1 MGSWQPMTVIAM
13 SDSEV
18 TRMNVLRDLA
28 EDRLTA
34 AEAATLMGVGRRQ
47 VFRLAK
53 AYRQGGPQ
61 ALVSRRRDQPSN
73 RSYPAT
79 LRTEVMDLIRERYSD
94 FGPTL
99 ASEKLAELHGI
110 RLGRETIRQWMMALG
125 LWKDRKQRMKPV
137 HQPRYRRN
145 CVGELIQIDGSE
157 HWWFE
162 TRGPQ
167 CTLLVFIDDSTSRL
181 MHLQFVES
189 ESTFDYFKATRA
201 YLERHG
207 KPVALYSDKHGV
219 FRVNRKDA
227 AGGDGMTQFGRAL
240 HALNIDIICANTS
253 QAKGRVERANATLQ
267 DRLVKEMRLQG
278 ISTMEAGNAFLP
290 AFMIDYN
297 ARFAKAPFDDRDLH
311 RSFAEHDDLDD
322 AFAWKEERTVSVNLT
337 LQYDQVMF
345 ILEPNEI
352 TRALAR
358 KRVTVIDYPDGR
370 LAIRHSGVDLA
381 YRTFDKRPQ
390 VNQAAIVE
398 NKRLG
403 PVLAYIAER
412 QKKLDMS
419 RSAKAPRRRGQSNH
433 MFKVG

>member
-1 MGSWQPMTVIAM
+1 MTVITM
-13 SDSEV
+13 SRAEID
-18 TRMNVLRDLA
+18 RMSVVRDLA
-28 EDRLTA
+28 EDRIRVS
-34 AEAATLMGVGRRQ
+34 EAATLMRLGRRQ
-47 VFRLAK
+47 VFRLAT
-53 AYRQGGPQ
+53 AFRQLGPR
-61 ALVSRRRDQPSN
+61 ALVSGRRGKPSN
-73 RSYPAT
+73 RSYPAA
-79 LRTEVMDLIRERYSD
+79 LRTEVIGLIRERYAD

-99 ASEKLAELHGI
+99 AAEKLCELHGI
-110 RLGRETIRQWMMALG
+110 YLGRETIRQWMMAAG
-125 LWKDRKQRMKPV
+125 LWKDRRQRMKPV
-137 HQPRYRRN
+137 HQPRYRRD

-167 CTLLVFIDDSTSRL
+167 CTLLVYIDDATSRL
-181 MHLQFVES
+181 MHLQFVET

-207 KPVALYSDKHGV
+207 KPVAFYSDKHGV

-240 HALNIDIICANTS
+240 HALNIDIICANSS

-267 DRLVKEMRLQG
+267 DRLVKEMRLLG
-278 ISTMEAGNAFLP
+278 INSMEAGNAFLP
-290 AFMIDYN
+290 GFMADYN
-297 ARFAKAPFDDRDLH
+297 ARFAKPPFDDRDLH
-311 RSFAEHDDLDD
+311 RACADHDNLDD

-345 ILEPNEI
+345 ILEPNEV
-352 TRALAR
+352 TRPLAR

-370 LAIRHSGVDLA
+370 LAIRHNGVDLP

-403 PVLAYIAER
+403 PVLAYIAEK
-412 QKKLDMS
+412 QKELDMS
-419 RSAKAPRRRGQSNH
+419 RSAKAPRRRGQDNH
-433 MFKVG
+433 MFKIG